1 MRARKVKGLNPNKP
15 LSENGARI
23 VSVRLR
29 ELCSFAEEARDPDE
43 ARAQHDMRIAAKR
56 LRYVLELLEPCFSDV
71 AREAAKEA
79 RRLQDLLG
87 DIHDCDEM
95 LPRAH
100 AHLATLRER
109 DAQAVTASS
118 GLAKDLEPRSV
129 GAAPNRAHYQGIESL
144 ITYVT
149 ARRAVL
155 HGGLVRKLDRL
166 ELNGLA
172 KRLREEVRDAS

>member
-1 MRARKVKGLNPNKP
+1 MKARKVKGLEPDKR
-15 LSENGARI
+15 LSGNAARI
-23 VSVRLR
+23 VTVRLR
-29 ELCSFAEEARDPDE
+29 ELCSFVEEARDPDE

-56 LRYVLELLEPCFSDV
+56 LRYVLELMEPCFGDV
-71 AREAAKEA
+71 AREAAKQA
-79 RRLQDLLG
+79 RALQDLIG

-100 AHLATLRER
+100 VHLATLRER
-109 DAQAVTASS
+109 DAEAVSAAS
-118 GLAKDLEPRSV
+118 GAADDLEPHAV
-129 GAAPNRAHYQGIESL
+129 GAAPNRAHYQGVESL

-155 HGGLVRKLDRL
+155 HGRLVRELARL
-166 ELNGLA
+166 EQSELA